1 MNRLTSFSWSTEF
14 VLCLAV
20 IGDVESERY
29 GRVDNKHFVF
39 RLALYILGRA
49 VIFTRKLLFIF
60 SLLKISFRVTLNWH
74 SSLDDE
80 RQKLWLWRV
89 VMREFIKNSFL
100 Y

>member
-14 VLCLAV
+14 VLCLVV
-20 IGDVESERY
+20 IGDGEDKRY
-29 GRVDNKHFVF
+29 GRVDIKHFVF
-39 RLALYILGRA
+39 RLALNILRRA
-49 VIFTRKLLFIF
+49 VFLRVKLLLIF
-60 SLLKISFRVTLNWH
+60 YLRKISFRVTLNWH

-80 RQKLWLWRV
+80 RRKLWLWRV